1 VLRFPRRPRTIAT
14 GVLVL
19 LAFLAVPARADVE
32 GIRLAYSAYAGC
44 PDEDRFLQGVT
55 ARTEKIRRAAEGAAA
70 RTFVVA
76 VTRETRTIRGVLSI
90 TGLDGAVSRREV
102 TGDSCDEVVSALA
115 LITALAVDPLAAT
128 APELAPP
135 VTEPPSSPA
144 AGGPSTNPPAD
155 AAVPTGP
162 PVDRVAPSAPHPS
175 VSPEPRSADRLPAAA
190 SAPATPGPTHR
201 VRWAVGVQW
210 DALGGLV
217 PGWGIGGG
225 AFVDATGPARGPLVP
240 SFRASVSALSTR
252 VAFAGAV
259 GAELEWFVATLE
271 TCPLRLAATSEMGVS
286 LCAALDAGALRS
298 TGSGLQTNGTEVRP
312 WVAPAALGRVAWSPR
327 GPFFFEGEGGLM
339 APLTRYSFYVQ
350 QSGMSDPPLHR
361 IPFAAATFHVNAGYR
376 FP

>member
-1 VLRFPRRPRTIAT
+1 MLRFPRRPRTIAT

-44 PDEDRFLQGVT
+44 PDEDRFLHGVT
-55 ARTEKIRRAAEGAAA
+55 ARTERIRRAAEGEAA

-76 VTRETRTIRGVLSI
+76 VTREPRTIRGVLSI

-128 APELAPP
+128 APEPPPP
-135 VTEPPSSPA
+135 VPGPPSSSPA
-144 AGGPSTNPPAD
+144 GAPSSNPPAD
-155 AAVPTGP
+155 DAVPAGP
-162 PVDRVAPSAPHPS
+162 PVDH
-175 VSPEPRSADRLPAAA
+175 LPAASHPPFA
-190 SAPATPGPTHR
+190 PDPRLADRPPAATSARATPAPTQR
-201 VRWAVGVQW
+201 LRWAAGVQW
-210 DALGGLV
+210 HALGGLV

-225 AFVDATGPARGPLVP
+225 AFVDATVPARGPLVP

-259 GAELEWFVATLE
+259 GAEIEWFVATLE
-271 TCPLRLAATSEMGVS
+271 TCPLRLGATSEMGVS
-286 LCAALDAGALRS
+286 FCAAIDAGALRS
-298 TGSGLQTNGTEVRP
+298 TGSGLQNNGTVVRP
-312 WVAPAALGRVAWSPR
+312 WLAPAALGRVAWAPP

-339 APLTRYSFYVQ
+339 TPLTRYSFYVQ